1 MVDVH
6 STANKSSLDKH
17 VRIVHQKERPFS
29 CRVCDQTFGQ
39 KVHLDAHVSA
49 VHVQVRT
56 IGSRLIFLKLKF
68 FDSCYKKAMIH
79 TRSFESAFSV

>member
-1 MVDVH
+1 MVGIS

-49 VHVQVRT
+49 VHVQVWT
-56 IGSRLIFLKLKF
+56 ILHLKSFLC
-68 FDSCYKKAMIH
+68 DN
-79 TRSFESAFSV
+79 SFE